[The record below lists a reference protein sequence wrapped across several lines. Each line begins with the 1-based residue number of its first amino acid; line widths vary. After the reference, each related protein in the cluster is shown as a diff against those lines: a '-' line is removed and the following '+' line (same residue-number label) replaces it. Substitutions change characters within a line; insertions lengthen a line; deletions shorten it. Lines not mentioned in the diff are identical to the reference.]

1 MKTSLKLGLITL
13 ILFGAGGWI
22 LIEYVQQKSVVQVL
36 NTGKSFPVQIIAGLV
51 AGLGASA
58 IAIWIISLKFFDAE
72 RDFYHGLIGRWKLNF
87 SEMIFRS
94 WCAGIGEELFFR
106 GGVQPLLGNWWTS
119 ILFVLLH
126 GYLNPRNWRISIY
139 GAVMVGIIY
148 GFGSL
153 FEHIGIVSAM
163 VAHAVL
169 DIALFGYMARLDRKD

>member
-22 LIEYVQQKSVVQVL
+22 MIEYVQQKSVVQVL
-36 NTGKSFPVQIIAGLV
+36 NAGKSFPFQIITGIL
-51 AGLGASA
+51 AGLGASL
-58 IAIWIISLKFFDAE
+58 IAIWIISRRFFDPE
-72 RDFYHGLIGRWKLNF
+72 RDFYHGLIGRWKLNL
-87 SEMIFRS
+87 SEIIFIS

-153 FEHIGIVSAM
+153 FEHIGIVAAM
-163 VAHAVL
+163 IAHAVL
-169 DIALFGYMARLDRKD
+169 DIALFRYMTNLDLKE